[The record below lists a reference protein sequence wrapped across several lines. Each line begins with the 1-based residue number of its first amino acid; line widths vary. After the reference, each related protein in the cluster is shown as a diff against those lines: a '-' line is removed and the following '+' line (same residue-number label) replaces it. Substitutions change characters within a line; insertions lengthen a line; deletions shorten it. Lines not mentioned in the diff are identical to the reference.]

1 MARRLA
7 FFALLPFVLTA
18 CNQPTTTASA
28 SPSATVI
35 VTASARASG
44 SATAS
49 PRTSAT
55 QIELEVVVP
64 ESGTKAGI
72 NGIGW
77 TVDVIARGA
86 GPALD
91 KVKPGIRGG
100 GTTGRHPNFPGL
112 IILLKST
119 SQGGQA
125 GNPNVNLAGLF
136 QIIGLPNTFGPLAGI
151 SSVGASPSATPASV
165 GASGATVATRSTS
178 STDSQTAE
186 ATWFVDQTLWG
197 TDIDVELTAFVV
209 DGDAPDTVSDRS
221 SLKIVSNEVIVR
233 FHINGGGIVPF
244 GSLKPTGSTA
254 PTAGPS
260 GSARPSGSP
269 SSTP

>member
-1 MARRLA
+1 MA
-7 FFALLPFVLTA
+7 
-18 CNQPTTTASA
+18 
-28 SPSATVI
+28 
-35 VTASARASG
+35 
-44 SATAS
+44 ATAT
-49 PRTSAT
+49 PRTSTT

-151 SSVGASPSATPASV
+151 SSVGASPTATAASV
-165 GASGATVATRSTS
+165 GASGASVATRSTS
-178 STDSQTAE
+178 SIDSQTAE

-209 DGDAPDTVSDRS
+209 DGDAPDTVSDRNA
-221 SLKIVSNEVIVR
+221 LKIVSNEVTVR
-233 FHINGGGIVPF
+233 FHINDGGIMPF
-244 GSLKPTGSTA
+244 GSLKPTGSTVPSA
-254 PTAGPS
+254 SPS
-260 GSARPSGSP
+260 GSARPSGLP
-269 SSTP
+269 ISTP

>member
-1 MARRLA
+1 MA
-7 FFALLPFVLTA
+7 
-18 CNQPTTTASA
+18 
-28 SPSATVI
+28 
-35 VTASARASG
+35 
-44 SATAS
+44 ATAT
-49 PRTSAT
+49 PRTSTT

-100 GTTGRHPNFPGL
+100 GTTGRHPNW
-112 IILLKST
+112 
-119 SQGGQA
+119 
-125 GNPNVNLAGLF
+125 
-136 QIIGLPNTFGPLAGI
+136 PLAGI
-151 SSVGASPSATPASV
+151 SSVGASPTATAASV
-165 GASGATVATRSTS
+165 GASGASVATRSTS
-178 STDSQTAE
+178 SIDSQTAE

-209 DGDAPDTVSDRS
+209 DGDAPDTVSDRNA
-221 SLKIVSNEVIVR
+221 LKIVSNEVTVR
-233 FHINGGGIVPF
+233 FHINGGGIMPF
-244 GSLKPTGSTA
+244 GSLKPTGSTVPSA
-254 PTAGPS
+254 SPS

-269 SSTP
+269 TSTP